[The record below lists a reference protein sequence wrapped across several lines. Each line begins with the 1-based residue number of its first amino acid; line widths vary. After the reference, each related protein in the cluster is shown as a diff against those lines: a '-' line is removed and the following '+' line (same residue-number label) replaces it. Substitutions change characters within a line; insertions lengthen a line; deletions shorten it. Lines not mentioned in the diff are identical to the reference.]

1 VSYVFTVRALSG
13 AGWSAYSAPS
23 APVTVGDELTTGT
36 GSILIVGSRGVV
48 GARQGVVVEGTTI
61 GIAVGTVITPYVK
74 FPGPTEYTADTAI
87 QRVRIVEG
95 DRGTFTWSRR
105 TGKKTYVYFTAASGE
120 RSQRIAIPAKARM
133 VGTARSG
140 RCGLKHLPVP
150 SWQAGM
156 EVLDRYIRNREGQ

>member
-1 VSYVFTVRALSG
+1 MSYVFTVRALSG

-95 DRGTFTWSRR
+95 DLGTFTWSRR

-120 RSQRIAIPAKARM
+120 RSQRIAIPAKAR
-133 VGTARSG
+133 R
-140 RCGLKHLPVP
+140 
-150 SWQAGM
+150 
-156 EVLDRYIRNREGQ
+156 